1 MCSNFETVLSRNLLQ
16 ERFGIRSLPE
26 DLPDTPAPRPGDP
39 ALVITCP
46 AKAAAL
52 TWGLTPAWSSR
63 LLINARSESLL
74 TKPTFAKARDQRCLI
89 PASAWYEWRQD
100 ERGKHKNRISIK
112 GVDTFALAGIYDAN
126 RFCILTC
133 APHSD
138 IAHIHDRMPVLIAP
152 PLYDRWLNSDMP
164 SSQLQDLLGTPRNIA
179 FDTVEDRTN
188 KAQLHLL

>member
-1 MCSNFETVLSRNLLQ
+1 MCSNFEAILTPTLLQ
-16 ERFGIRSLPE
+16 ERFGIRYLPE
-26 DLPDTPAPRPGDP
+26 DMPDTPCPRPGNL
-39 ALVITCP
+39 ALILTRP
-46 AKAAAL
+46 AKAVAL
-52 TWGLTPAWSSR
+52 TWGLTPDWSSR

-74 TKPTFAKARDQRCLI
+74 RKPTFASARDQRCLI
-89 PASAWYEWRQD
+89 PASAWFEWRHD

-112 GVDTFALAGIYDAN
+112 GVDGFALAGIYDGD

-133 APHSD
+133 PPHTD

-152 PLYDRWLNSDMP
+152 PHYDRWLAPGIP

-179 FDTVEDRTN
+179 FDTVEERTN